1 MRENN
6 QMIENRLKRA
16 VENSVPDVLAN
27 VLEQIEEKQAEVSPG
42 IAEVNSEASEQ
53 KVDEQGK
60 IKAFPTWKRWPKAL
74 ASVAAALVIVFGLW
88 LNLTY
93 STETMVAFDVNPSIE
108 LSVNRGERIIKI
120 NPRNGEA
127 WEVIGDMDLKGI
139 DLEVGVNA
147 LIGSMVQKGYI
158 SELNNSILITVDSK
172 DDGKGE
178 ELQHRLSSEVG
189 SLLRS
194 FSVDGSVLSQTSS
207 RDRHFE
213 ELAEKYGIS
222 PSKAALIE
230 QLVEADP
237 TIRYED
243 VANLSIND
251 LNLLIEA
258 RQPDLVKVDISGHA
272 SRKAYIGIDEAK
284 RIAFEHA
291 GVSESS
297 VRELDIDY
305 DYYGGRLIYEI
316 EFEAGGNEYE
326 FDIDARSGTIL
337 KYETDFDDDVTRPSS
352 NTNGSNSGST
362 KPSTKPTTTASSLIG
377 KARTENIA
385 FQHAGVSRNQVR
397 DLETELDDDDG
408 RRYYE
413 VEFEVG
419 DTEYE
424 YDIEAYTGKILDYE
438 IDYDD

>member
-27 VLEQIEEKQAEVSPG
+27 VLERIEETQAEVYSG
-42 IAEVNSEASEQ
+42 AAEVNSEFLCQESDHHE
-53 KVDEQGK
+53 KF
-60 IKAFPTWKRWPKAL
+60 KAFPTWKRWPKAL

-272 SRKAYIGIDEAK
+272 SRKAYIDLDEAK
-284 RIAFEHA
+284 RIAFAHA
-291 GVSESS
+291 GVTESS
-297 VRELDIDY
+297 VHDLDIDF

-316 EFEAGGNEYE
+316 EFEVRGNEYE
-326 FDIDARSGTIL
+326 FDIDARNGTIL
-337 KYETDFDDDVTRPSS
+337 KYETDDEDDVTRPSS
-352 NTNGSNSGST
+352 GPNTT
-362 KPSTKPTTTASSLIG
+362 KPSTKPTTTANSLIG
-377 KARTENIA
+377 KSRAEEIA

-397 DLETELDDDDG
+397 DLETELDRDDG
-408 RRYYE
+408 RSYYE
-413 VEFEVG
+413 IEFEVG
-419 DTEYE
+419 NTEYE
-424 YDIEAYTGKILDYE
+424 
-438 IDYDD
+438 